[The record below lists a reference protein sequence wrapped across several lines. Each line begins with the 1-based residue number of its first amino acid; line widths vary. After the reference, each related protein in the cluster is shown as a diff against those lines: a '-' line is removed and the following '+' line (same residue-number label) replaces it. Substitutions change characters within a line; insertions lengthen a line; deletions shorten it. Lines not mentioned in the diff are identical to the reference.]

1 MKLCIVTGASRGLG
15 AALAE
20 QLMAR
25 GDRVLGIARHH
36 NLALAA
42 GGQESWTA
50 DLGDPLPVA
59 ERLRAWLNRQG
70 PGAFQG
76 VVLINNAGA
85 LTPPGPVQG
94 VALASLSQALRVSL
108 ESTLL
113 LSAVFLGCTEGWG
126 LPRQILNISSGL
138 GRRAMA
144 ATAPYCAAKAGM
156 DHLSRAMALDE
167 ARKPG
172 GARIVSIAPGIIDTD
187 MQGQLRGADPT
198 AFPDQPRFAAF
209 MEEGQLDSPAACA
222 AKLLA
227 YLDRPDFGAEPVAD
241 IRTA

>member
-20 QLMAR
+20 QLMNR

-36 NLALAA
+36 NLALAM
-42 GGQESWTA
+42 GGHESWTA
-50 DLGDPLPVA
+50 DLAQPQPVA
-59 ERLRAWLNRQG
+59 ERLQSWLSRQG
-70 PGAFQG
+70 PGAFEG
-76 VVLINNAGA
+76 ALLINNVGVI
-85 LTPPGPVQG
+85 TPPGPVQAVG
-94 VALASLSQALRVSL
+94 LGALSSALRVGL

-113 LSAVFLGCTEGWG
+113 LSAAFLAATDSWC

-144 ATAPYCAAKAGM
+144 GAAPYCAAKAGM

-167 ARKPG
+167 ANKSH
-172 GARIVSIAPGIIDTD
+172 GARICSIAPGIIDTD
-187 MQGQLRGADPT
+187 MQGQLRSGDPSQ
-198 AFPDQPRFAAF
+198 FPDQPRFAAF
-209 MEEGQLDSPAACA
+209 KSEGQLDSPADCA

-227 YLDRPDFGAEPVAD
+227 FLARPEFGVEPVAD
-241 IRTA
+241 IRSV